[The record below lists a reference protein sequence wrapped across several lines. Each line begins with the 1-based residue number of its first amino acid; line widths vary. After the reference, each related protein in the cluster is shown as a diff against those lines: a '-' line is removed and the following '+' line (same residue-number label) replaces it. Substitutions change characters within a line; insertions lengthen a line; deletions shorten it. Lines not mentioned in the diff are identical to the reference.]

1 MQKGNS
7 REEMA
12 VAVQFTPEE
21 TQWWLDRLRIPKS
34 VERFAANQ
42 FRHRAEVMRFVTEAG
57 LVATRLFFRFAP
69 RRQFDITDP
78 RSTVGVVK
86 KWCRDAGIGAA
97 TWKWLL
103 HQQPEKPV
111 IDLIGGAPLY
121 DMGGMLN
128 SVAQGLRSGASI
140 MQERRIWDYLVMTP
154 ELFAPRRNRRGQNRE
169 DVQENPEAGQIMR
182 ENATGMLRALEKAW
196 SSAKDDD
203 TRNRIVGELPLV
215 CDWLIMGMPKL
226 DKQQRNAKWSA
237 WVEKQAKWHEFYRG
251 TQKEGAEGDWPARI
265 GVVKLNGMVFT
276 ELNSKKAIKNE
287 GIVMRHCLEHNSGE
301 TARRGQ
307 SIYFALTS
315 GGKRTGRKD
324 THRATLEI
332 AMNHEGQWRK
342 RQLYGFGNNA
352 VPEVVHTAADNLLAK
367 INNQELLL
375 NQDMEMSNTIT
386 M

>member
-111 IDLIGGAPLY
+111 
-121 DMGGMLN
+121 
-128 SVAQGLRSGASI
+128 
-140 MQERRIWDYLVMTP
+140 
-154 ELFAPRRNRRGQNRE
+154 
-169 DVQENPEAGQIMR
+169 
-182 ENATGMLRALEKAW
+182 
-196 SSAKDDD
+196 
-203 TRNRIVGELPLV
+203 
-215 CDWLIMGMPKL
+215 
-226 DKQQRNAKWSA
+226 
-237 WVEKQAKWHEFYRG
+237 
-251 TQKEGAEGDWPARI
+251 
-265 GVVKLNGMVFT
+265 
-276 ELNSKKAIKNE
+276 SKKAIKNE

-324 THRATLEI
+324 PHRATLEI

-342 RQLYGFGNNA
+342 RQLYGFGNKA

-375 NQDMEMSNTIT
+375 NQDMEMSNTMT